1 MNNSKDDFKKRIRA
15 EMAANFSDSL
25 EKNFNLAK
33 QFVRVTN
40 DGFVD
45 VFVKDK
51 ITGPEKIQLYL
62 IGKRYAKQGEL
73 TTSDDVGNKE
83 LMEQLGIPDG
93 SLMPW
98 LSELRDKNKI
108 TRVTRQ
114 RNTYHSIPMNLIE
127 ATLKAVEKKMQR
139 KNP

>member
-1 MNNSKDDFKKRIRA
+1 MN
-15 EMAANFSDSL
+15 
-25 EKNFNLAK
+25 
-33 QFVRVTN
+33 
-40 DGFVD
+40 
-45 VFVKDK
+45 DK

-98 LSELRDKNKI
+98 LSDLHDKNKI